1 MIVPYHKKAGEVEPL
16 DFFRGSTSRAIE
28 TEVLMDRQKAL
39 DFLKKHLQQE
49 NIIKHLLATEAVMG
63 ALFDRIKEGE
73 REDWIMAGLLHDG
86 DYVAAVPHEL
96 QGIKVSEMLEA
107 EGFTVP
113 ESVRYAMA
121 AHNAENTHV
130 EPQSKMDW
138 ALFCADS
145 LTGLIVATTLVY
157 PSKKMADVKLS
168 SVLKRFLKEPKFAA
182 GTRREDIKKCSLPEG
197 LNLPLEKL
205 IEICFEAMKS
215 VAPEIGL

>member
-121 AHNAENTHV
+121 AHNADNTGIQ
-130 EPQSKMDW
+130 PQSKMDW

-145 LTGLIVATTLVY
+145 LTGLIVATALVRPDKKLASVEVGSVMKKFKN
-157 PSKKMADVKLS
+157 PS
-168 SVLKRFLKEPKFAA
+168 FAA
-182 GTRREDIKKCSLPEG
+182 GTRREDIAFCQ
-197 LNLPLEKL
+197 EKL
-205 IEICFEAMKS
+205 DIPLDEFVSIALTAMQKIA
-215 VAPEIGL
+215 VDLGL